1 MKSNNFSF
9 TNKYGEH
16 RLNPR
21 NAYLEQII
29 ERPLYVKLWFS
40 ILVRPIPMKV
50 GIEGPEY
57 VVSRFPKDTAEPLE
71 DGQIVTRVRSRW
83 IFEPG
88 YMHSFAIT
96 ENYFVL
102 IEQPMTVH
110 APSLVKGKLR

>member
-1 MKSNNFSF
+1 MV
-9 TNKYGEH
+9 
-16 RLNPR
+16 L
-21 NAYLEQII
+21 II
-29 ERPLYVKLWFS
+29 VFLERPRYVKLWFS

-110 APSLVKGKLR
+110 APSLVKGKLRGRISGF